1 MGYWRARFAA
11 YNVDVV
17 FQQCKGERVNNCLVP
32 NCDILTPPQCLV
44 LVVDSTDRDR
54 LGLVREELYKMLA
67 NEELTRAQLLVY
79 ANKQDVKGAMSAS
92 EISLALNL
100 SSIKSHSWHI
110 QGCCALTGEGLF
122 SGLEWITTH
131 LPK

>member
-1 MGYWRARFAA
+1 MGYRRARFFAD
-11 YNVDVV
+11 NMDVIL
-17 FQQCKGERVNNCLVP
+17 QQRKGACLGL
-32 NCDILTPPQCLV
+32 IASYTLTAPMQCLV

-67 NEELTRAQLLVY
+67 NEELARAQLLVY

-92 EISLALNL
+92 EISIALNL

>member
-17 FQQCKGERVNNCLVP
+17 FQQCKGERVTLLVP